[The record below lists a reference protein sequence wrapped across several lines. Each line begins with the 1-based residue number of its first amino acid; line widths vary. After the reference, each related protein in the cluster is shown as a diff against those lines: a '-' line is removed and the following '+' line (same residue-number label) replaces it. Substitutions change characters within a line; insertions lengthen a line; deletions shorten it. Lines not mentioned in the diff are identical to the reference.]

1 MCVLTGDDS
10 SLGIAAY
17 VEARPTLAADDLL
30 SAVSAYLPASM
41 LPDHVFIVPSL
52 PMTSSDKVDRRHL
65 LGNAG

>member
-1 MCVLTGDDS
+1 VLTGDDN

-17 VEARPTLAADDLL
+17 VEARPALAADELL

-41 LPDHVFIVPSL
+41 LPDQVFIVPSL